1 MVTNETKIVAER
13 IAAAK
18 GEITDAELSRQS
30 AIARSTLQRNLLT
43 GDFKMSE
50 FFAVSR
56 TIGVKPSEL
65 VADLPGDA
73 A

>member
-43 GDFKMSE
+43 GDFK
-50 FFAVSR
+50 VSDLIR
-56 TIGVKPSEL
+56 LGRVIGVKASDL
-65 VADLPGDA
+65 VDDLPGDA